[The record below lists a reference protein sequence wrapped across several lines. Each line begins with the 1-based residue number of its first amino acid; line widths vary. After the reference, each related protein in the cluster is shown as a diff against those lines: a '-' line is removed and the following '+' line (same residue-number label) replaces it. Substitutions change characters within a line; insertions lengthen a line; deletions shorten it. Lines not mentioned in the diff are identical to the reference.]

1 MSKVVNICPVS
12 RLEGHGKITL
22 HLDDHGELTDAKF
35 HVVEFRGFEKFLQGR
50 KVWEA
55 PRITTRAC
63 GICPISHH
71 LASAKA
77 TDAVYGVEIPY
88 TAKLYRELH
97 HMSQIIHSHALHFFF
112 LASPDFLFPD
122 DAAKRN
128 VLGILESN
136 PQLAKKAIEL
146 RKMGQEINHILGGKA
161 IHPVTSIPGGVSK
174 PIGKDDLKK
183 IRQNLNRALELG
195 KTALKVGGMI
205 FDKNHNFVSKFANFP
220 TYYMGLVKDGN
231 LELYDG
237 SLRVVDSEGN
247 QVDEFDPNDY
257 LDHISER
264 TENWSWLKFPFLKK
278 FGWPD
283 GIYRVNSLARLNV
296 CDQIST
302 PLANEELQKF
312 REKYGRAPGN
322 TLLFNFARLIELL
335 YAIER
340 GIQITDDPEITGTD
354 IRKLIKVGGGE
365 GIGVI
370 EAPRGVLIHHYKADD
385 RGSLTMANM
394 IVSTVQNNPSMNQ
407 AVLHAAKQFIK
418 ADQEIT
424 EPLMNR
430 IEMAVRAYDPCL
442 SCATHA
448 VGKMPLHVE
457 MYGPDGKL
465 IKERK
470 VN

>member
-1 MSKVVNICPVS
+1 MS

-22 HLDDHGELTDAKF
+22 HLDDHGELTDARF
-35 HVVEFRGFEKFLQGR
+35 HVIEFRGFEKFLQGR

-77 TDAVYGVEIPY
+77 TDDLHNIEIPY

-97 HMSQIIHSHALHFFF
+97 HMAQTIHSHALHFFF

-128 VLGILESN
+128 VLGILEAN
-136 PQLAKKAIEL
+136 PNLAKQAIEL
-146 RKMGQEINHILGGKA
+146 RRMGQEINHILGGKA
-161 IHPVTSIPGGVSK
+161 IHPVTSIPGGISK
-174 PIGKDDLKK
+174 GIQPDELQK
-183 IRQNLNRALELG
+183 IQENLNRALELA

-205 FDKNHNFVSKFANFP
+205 FDKNHNFVTKFATFP
-220 TYYMGLVKDGN
+220 SYYMGLVKDGN

-237 SLRVVDSEGN
+237 DLRVVDKDGN
-247 QVDEFDPNDY
+247 KVEEFNPKEY

-264 TENWSWLKFPFLKK
+264 TENWSWLKFPYLKK

-296 CDQIST
+296 CDQIAT
-302 PLANEELQKF
+302 PMANEELQKF
-312 REKYGRAPGN
+312 RAKYGRAPGN
-322 TLLFNFARLIELL
+322 TLLFNFARLIELV

-340 GIQITDDPEITGTD
+340 GLEITKDPEITGTD
-354 IRKLIKVGGGE
+354 TRKIVKIASGE

-370 EAPRGVLIHHYKADD
+370 EAPRGTLIHHYKADD
-385 RGSLTMANM
+385 TGSLTMANM
-394 IVSTVQNNPSMNQ
+394 IVSTVQNNPSMNL
-407 AVLHAAKQFIK
+407 AVMHAARQFITGGT
-418 ADQEIT
+418 EIT

-448 VGKMPLHVE
+448 VGKMPLHIQV
-457 MYGPDGKL
+457 YGPRGEL
-465 IKERK
+465 FKEKK
-470 VN
+470 VK